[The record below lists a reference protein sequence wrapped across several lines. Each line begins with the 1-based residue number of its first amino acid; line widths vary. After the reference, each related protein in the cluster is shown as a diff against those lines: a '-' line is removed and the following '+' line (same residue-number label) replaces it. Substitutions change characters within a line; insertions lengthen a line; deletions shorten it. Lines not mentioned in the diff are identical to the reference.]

1 MNKDVLI
8 AHAYD
13 GMGHTYEKEVTSI
26 SVWIDGRCGHQI
38 NDKSVSALLKEA
50 NKSGKMQ
57 IYICDNMKLDGKID
71 AFDDTPLYTNG
82 QFSVN
87 ELVYNG
93 TLVWSKF
100 KQQSQGGKL

>member
-1 MNKDVLI
+1 MRGN
-8 AHAYD
+8 
-13 GMGHTYEKEVTSI
+13 S
-26 SVWIDGRCGHQI
+26 
-38 NDKSVSALLKEA
+38 
-50 NKSGKMQ
+50 
-57 IYICDNMKLDGKID
+57 KLDGKID